1 MLFIGIRVLLAKQL
15 TGWRRYVPLITGL
28 WLPVS
33 FLVQF
38 VVGKGVLFM
47 NISGFYSLVA
57 WTLLGYSIYSSE
69 YKMLPTLKTK
79 LA

>member
-1 MLFIGIRVLLAKQL
+1 MLFIGIKVLLAKQL
-15 TGWRRYVPLITGL
+15 TSWRRYVPLITGL
-28 WLPVS
+28 WLPFS

-38 VVGKGVLFM
+38 VFGQGVLFM
-47 NISGFYSLVA
+47 NISSFYSLVA

-69 YKMLPTLKTK
+69 YKIFPTLKTK